1 MKKNFIKRIITNIK
15 NPVYSFNYII
25 SKGNFDNLSDKSYL
39 QLLYKKNMGYPLNLN
54 QPKTYNEKL
63 QWLKLYNHNPL
74 YTQLVDKYEVREYV
88 TKKIGAKYLNT
99 LYGVYDS
106 FEEIDFKNLP
116 EKFVL
121 KATHTSGDFFIC
133 EDKSKLDLELLKEKI
148 DNWLNRNYYQLH
160 REWPYKNVKP
170 RIICEKLLVQENNEE
185 LRDYRFFC
193 FNGKPRFI
201 AVDFSITRK
210 SKTRRNLYDLNWNL
224 MDESISYPR
233 ELNIKLEKPKEL
245 EELITLSTKLTEGI
259 PHARVD
265 FYIIKNKI
273 IFGEITFFHQAGMGE
288 IHPESFNLKM
298 GEWINIENK

>member
-1 MKKNFIKRIITNIK
+1 
-15 NPVYSFNYII
+15 
-25 SKGNFDNLSDKSYL
+25 
-39 QLLYKKNMGYPLNLN
+39 
-54 QPKTYNEKL
+54 KL

-121 KATHTSGDFFIC
+121 KATHTYGDFFIC

-193 FNGKPRFI
+193 FNGKP
-201 AVDFSITRK
+201 
-210 SKTRRNLYDLNWNL
+210 
-224 MDESISYPR
+224 
-233 ELNIKLEKPKEL
+233 
-245 EELITLSTKLTEGI
+245 
-259 PHARVD
+259 
-265 FYIIKNKI
+265 
-273 IFGEITFFHQAGMGE
+273 
-288 IHPESFNLKM
+288 
-298 GEWINIENK
+298 